1 MAELDAVIDELVDA
15 NRILASEGVCD
26 SFGHASVRH
35 PDDPDTFLLSRARAP
50 ELIER
55 GDIMAFDH
63 DGATVGDDD
72 RQPYL
77 ERFIHAAIYRRRDDV
92 GAIVHSHSRNVIPFS
107 VTPAPLKPLLHNC
120 AVIGEEVPVW
130 DSRHRFGDTRL
141 LVSDM
146 AMGDDLAEAMGDCP
160 CALMRGHGS
169 TVVGSTLREAVYTAV
184 YLDVNA
190 QLQISAGTL
199 GPITFLSGGEIEQ
212 IRNHLANAGR
222 GIGYDRA
229 WEHWLRRANSG
240 REDAR

>member
-1 MAELDAVIDELVDA
+1 M
-15 NRILASEGVCD
+15 
-26 SFGHASVRH
+26 
-35 PDDPDTFLLSRARAP
+35 PLLP
-50 ELIER
+50 
-55 GDIMAFDH
+55 
-63 DGATVGDDD
+63 
-72 RQPYL
+72 
-77 ERFIHAAIYRRRDDV
+77 
-92 GAIVHSHSRNVIPFS
+92 HSRTVP
-107 VTPAPLKPLLHNC
+107 NC
-120 AVIGEEVPVW
+120 AGCGAPVIGEEVPVW

-146 AMGDDLAEAMGDCP
+146 AMGDCP
-160 CALMRGHGS
+160 CTLMRGHGS